1 MRGGLWLIVVL
12 AVAAPAFAQPRG
24 LPQDSNEIVPL
35 SNVRMRDVCILPD
48 EATGT
53 YYMVGSGW
61 NSVRVYT
68 SKDLK
73 SWQGPKT
80 VFRTPP
86 NLWGDIR
93 IVGIW
98 APEMHKYQ
106 GKYYLFLTFDT
117 RNQLPEQ
124 WRDWLPRVTR
134 GSQVLVG
141 DSPFGPF
148 QPFQDRSTLPP
159 DMMTLD
165 GTLWVEDGVPYM
177 VYCHEWVQTVDGT
190 VEMIQLLD
198 DLSDVVGEPTVL
210 FHGSDAPWGT
220 GSRTYPGSYV
230 TDGPYLYRTR
240 ADRLLMT
247 WSSFANGAYTTGI
260 AISESGRLRGP
271 WRQQAEPLFT
281 DDGGHGM
288 TFRRFDGGLM
298 FVLHQPNRP
307 PNERARLFELED
319 TGDTIRIVKSYPN

>member
-1 MRGGLWLIVVL
+1 MSEHTFKLT
-12 AVAAPAFAQPRG
+12 
-24 LPQDSNEIVPL
+24 D
-35 SNVRMRDVCILPD
+35 VRSRDACILPD
-48 EATGT
+48 ATTQT
-53 YYMVGSGW
+53 YYLCDSLRADKDHPYGGAE
-61 NSVRVYT
+61 VYT
-68 SKDLK
+68 SRNLVD
-73 SWQGPKT
+73 WQGPFP
-80 VFRTPP
+80 VFVVSEDF
-86 NLWGDIR
+86 WAHE
-93 IVGIW
+93 GIW
-98 APEMHKYQ
+98 APELHAYRN
-106 GKYYLFLTFDT
+106 KYYLFLTLNT
-117 RNQLPEQ
+117 RDPLPEAP
-124 WRDWLPRVTR
+124 RPNWLPLVKR
-134 GSQVLVG
+134 GSQVLVA
-141 DSPFGPF
+141 DSPLGPF
-148 QPFQDRSTLPP
+148 QPFHNRAHLPA

-240 ADRLLMT
+240 AGRLLMT